1 MLLLFCVS
9 GFCLFAGLF
18 VFLFVVVV
26 FLCCVFV
33 CVLVLVVLLRLFV
46 VACIRDLSYTREY
59 FSLFFTVKLPCSF

>member
-1 MLLLFCVS
+1 MLLLLFCVS

-26 FLCCVFV
+26 FLCCVCV
-33 CVLVLVVLLRLFV
+33 CVLVVVLLRLFV

-59 FSLFFTVKLPCSF
+59 FFFVLYR